1 MAKRKI
7 PIAEPKIDRLSA
19 EEIKA
24 AKGKAKREFDEQIK
38 AKQVSDLVEYE
49 KQELERATKP
59 EERLCFIRVMLPPF
73 AADVRINGTI
83 YQHGW
88 HGEVPY
94 NLYLSMQDIVA
105 RAWDHQ
111 YDTEGHKYPNRRP
124 QRELVIGAGELNAP
138 ARAILENRRF

>member
-1 MAKRKI
+1 MASKRKT
-7 PIAEPKIDRLSA
+7 PIQKPVLDQLSP

-24 AKGKAKREFDEQIK
+24 AKLKAKREFDESLK
-38 AKQVSDLVEYE
+38 AKQVADLVEYE
-49 KQELERATKP
+49 KQELERLAKP
-59 EERLCFIRVMLPPF
+59 EERPCFIRVMLPPF
-73 AADVRINGTI
+73 ANEVVLDGTV

-94 NLYLSMQDIVA
+94 SKYLSMQDIIA

-124 QRELVIGAGELNAP
+124 QREIVLGAGDINVSSRSL
-138 ARAILENRRF
+138 LERRM